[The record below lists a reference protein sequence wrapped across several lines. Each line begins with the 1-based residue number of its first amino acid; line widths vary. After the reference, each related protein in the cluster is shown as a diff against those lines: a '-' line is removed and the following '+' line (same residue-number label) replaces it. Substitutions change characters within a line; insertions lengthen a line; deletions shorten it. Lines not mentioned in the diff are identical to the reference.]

1 MWLGIYG
8 YEYFVK
14 KEVSLIELFMQ
25 HISIGSCEELHS

>member
-14 KEVSLIELFMQ
+14 KEVSHRIIYAAHQYRFM
-25 HISIGSCEELHS
+25 